1 MYCIYQNVSGSS
13 QFKPVIQGLT
23 VYQCLTEK
31 VIILGTYNIF
41 KIKELTVT
49 LWYTIKLQHGLYKL
63 LLRNKN
69 LRNKIDLDS
78 KPNSTSYFVIL
89 NKLLQFLC
97 LSFLFWGYYRI
108 KWENACKALSIVA
121 GTQKV
126 SCKCWLWLLNTYRVL
141 YMHYLI

>member
-1 MYCIYQNVSGSS
+1 MNAFCRLSVLNTVFSQESKLEKRKCYEENKENIFTVVYCLYQNVSGSS
-13 QFKPVIQGLT
+13 QFKPVIQGST
-23 VYQCLTEK
+23 VYQWLTEK

-49 LWYTIKLQHGLYKL
+49 LCYKIKLQHELYKL
-63 LLRNKN
+63 LLRTKN

-97 LSFLFWGYYRI
+97 LSFLF
-108 KWENACKALSIVA
+108 
-121 GTQKV
+121 
-126 SCKCWLWLLNTYRVL
+126 
-141 YMHYLI
+141 